1 MDRVLAISA
10 QDQLQIKNT
19 LLGFVAR
26 AWEEMQCIQESG
38 DRAGQ
43 VMLMRVHA
51 KMQCGSRWRQRKQEA
66 CRACGIS
73 GAAHSALHTGIQGG
87 NEVLAASTSHQSTAQ
102 DTSLMIGRNTRRK
115 DHQGMW
121 AVAAR
126 RIEEGRYCQTPW
138 T

>member
-1 MDRVLAISA
+1 
-10 QDQLQIKNT
+10 
-19 LLGFVAR
+19 
-26 AWEEMQCIQESG
+26 MQCIQESG

-121 AVAAR
+121 V
-126 RIEEGRYCQTPW
+126 EGLVMRVVGIFEIWGRKIRVNMTGSEQG
-138 T
+138 